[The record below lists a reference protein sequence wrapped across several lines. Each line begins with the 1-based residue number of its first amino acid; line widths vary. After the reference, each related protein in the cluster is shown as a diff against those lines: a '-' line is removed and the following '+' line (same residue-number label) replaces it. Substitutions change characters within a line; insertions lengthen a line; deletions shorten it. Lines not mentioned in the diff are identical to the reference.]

1 MERRL
6 NTTMFRLTRPTL
18 MRRFSRIN
26 SKTNFPENNKV
37 TEDLIK
43 IINDNKVTED
53 LIKIINDNKA
63 IEELIKK
70 QNQLLTGITNIASVT
85 LMVTIL
91 SALFRL

>member
-6 NTTMFRLTRPTL
+6 NTTIFRLTRPTL
-18 MRRFSRIN
+18 MRRFSRIH
-26 SKTNFPENNKV
+26 SKTNFPEN
-37 TEDLIK
+37 
-43 IINDNKVTED
+43 NKVTED

>member
-43 IINDNKVTED
+43 IINDNK
-53 LIKIINDNKA
+53 A

-70 QNQLLTGITNIASVT
+70 QNQLLTGIMNISSVT

>member
-18 MRRFSRIN
+18 MRRFSRIH
-26 SKTNFPENNKV
+26 SKTNFPEN
-37 TEDLIK
+37 
-43 IINDNKVTED
+43 NKVTED

-70 QNQLLTGITNIASVT
+70 QNQLLTGIMNISSVT